1 MTADGSVLT
10 KTFGT
15 GIAYPTRTNDG
26 MVMSDAGKPNPRADS
41 FSLYCNW
48 VANRVLI
55 SLLQQNYLAS
65 KIHRTTRSKHV
76 ASNKAIP
83 NQPAPM
89 LPTKGKKSNDQS
101 PILKLIKN

>member
-1 MTADGSVLT
+1 MARDGTTLT

-26 MVMSDAGKPNPRADS
+26 MVMSNNGKPNPRADS

-55 SLLQQNYLAS
+55 SLLQKNYLTS
-65 KIHRTTRSKHV
+65 KIHRTLKTKAMANSKV
-76 ASNKAIP
+76 
-83 NQPAPM
+83 
-89 LPTKGKKSNDQS
+89 
-101 PILKLIKN
+101 IL